1 MGIFIYVSIAKSVT
15 EEEWSKVYEETLQFA
30 RIFSLAERKIVDI
43 KGINVQCLA
52 LTEEW
57 TETRCDWEYT
67 GWRADGDYMTMRTAE
82 EYCMPKML
90 VKEEDVDAEAPDAIF
105 GALPAYLDYDWKDER
120 FQRNYHLWGD
130 KTQGE
135 PYHMYLLAIA
145 CLMEARLGHKAF
157 VYGDITGGQCRA
169 AVSMIN
175 DYLDEPIDVP
185 DRCDPDRLADRVRQ
199 LPLSWKERLAV
210 WKGFY
215 LGNATKEMGDAMRKY
230 FPEEV
235 CEEYWRDQFAGYHVD
250 SYGFSMRIR
259 EYLTLGFDLEK
270 LCSLVNYEDKYG
282 KLRYGLFIKCIM
294 DTKIYVK
301 DKDCSDLLGIDQ
313 DDPRPYGVERL
324 FAQLVFGRARNK
336 KVNRYIP
343 LEEVR
348 KALEN
353 GLSEM
358 CGNTVDISAEID
370 ACLSEEEQEPSEMLR
385 QVLET
390 ENEKIK
396 DRAGHYDITC
406 YDSLLYYEDGDT
418 ILPDIEESLKEAYK
432 LYQELSEED
441 TCRELL
447 TKPPR
452 ERCQWLV
459 RQNHSILMRDRDWE
473 KIFTDIEENETSFQ
487 RYYPMMRVR
496 LSSNEIID
504 MVRAMA
510 INDAL
515 YEYCSDIT

>member
-1 MGIFIYVSIAKSVT
+1 
-15 EEEWSKVYEETLQFA
+15 
-30 RIFSLAERKIVDI
+30 
-43 KGINVQCLA
+43 
-52 LTEEW
+52 
-57 TETRCDWEYT
+57 
-67 GWRADGDYMTMRTAE
+67 
-82 EYCMPKML
+82 
-90 VKEEDVDAEAPDAIF
+90 
-105 GALPAYLDYDWKDER
+105 
-120 FQRNYHLWGD
+120 
-130 KTQGE
+130 
-135 PYHMYLLAIA
+135 
-145 CLMEARLGHKAF
+145 
-157 VYGDITGGQCRA
+157 
-169 AVSMIN
+169 MIN

-199 LPLSWKERLAV
+199 LSLSWKERLAV

-230 FPEEV
+230 FLEEV

-301 DKDCSDLLGIDQ
+301 DKDCSDLLDIDQ
-313 DDPRPYGVERL
+313 DDQRPYGVERL

-353 GLSEM
+353 GLSEI

-370 ACLSEEEQEPSEMLR
+370 ACLSKEEQEPSEMLR

-432 LYQELSEED
+432 LYQILSEED

-447 TKPPR
+447 SKPPR

-473 KIFTDIEENETSFQ
+473 KIFTDIEENETSFR

-496 LSSNEIID
+496 LSSNEIIN